1 MGGTR
6 YEQLYNICQNK
17 DILGALALTS
27 INLKSIVR
35 INCRKHSNSFPL
47 PPKKSI
53 SIIKINRQ
61 S

>member
-35 INCRKHSNSFPL
+35 INCRKHSNSFPS
-47 PPKKSI
+47 PTK
-53 SIIKINRQ
+53 KININY
-61 S
+61 